1 MGGPAES
8 SRSHRGLVNQS
19 QSSDGRFIG
28 YLKAARGDKVK
39 CVSEEETQKILVD
52 VSSWTEL
59 QQFNYIRNSVSSW
72 HDFRTVPVRWSGQ
85 PVSTS
90 VSLRFEVSLRAKHWI
105 PGCSTQPG
113 YIYKVV
119 SGKNVRKIKYVDQ
132 SMVHSWE
139 KRKYKHLFYPQE
151 AIRCVTSGVND
162 VLRICVLLHAG
173 FVFWLGMR
181 RIYL

>member
-162 VLRICVLLHAG
+162 VLRICFLLHAG
-173 FVFWLGMR
+173 FV
-181 RIYL
+181 